1 MIWELLLLRSIQNFR
16 NLVSFIVVLSVDKL
30 LWETT
35 KWSKLIVSLAFNV
48 KMKIKVNENVT
59 FINIKFVL
67 YLAMLLM
74 DNTTKGK
81 PNGIL

>member
-1 MIWELLLLRSIQNFR
+1 
-16 NLVSFIVVLSVDKL
+16 
-30 LWETT
+30 
-35 KWSKLIVSLAFNV
+35 
-48 KMKIKVNENVT
+48 MKIKVNENVT

-74 DNTTKGK
+74 DTTTKGK